1 MCTVRIVVLR
11 AGGVGDADVT
21 PFRAGDVS
29 ASAITATAALTL
41 WAMLG
46 FESASIPQGKV
57 DRPEATIPRA
67 TMAGTFMVGVIY
79 IVTCSAIILL
89 LPADQV
95 AQSNAPFA
103 DFIERYWGHGPA
115 LPITL
120 FAAFGALGEIG
131 SAQVRAGE

>member
-11 AGGVGDADVT
+11 AGGVGDADMT
-21 PFRAGDVS
+21 PFRPGDVS

-67 TMAGTFMVGVIY
+67 TMAGTFLVGVIY
-79 IVTCSAIILL
+79 IVTCSAILL
-89 LPADQV
+89 LPPADQV
-95 AQSNAPFA
+95 DRKGVA
-103 DFIERYWGHGPA
+103 
-115 LPITL
+115 
-120 FAAFGALGEIG
+120 
-131 SAQVRAGE
+131 